1 MKNVAMM
8 NFILIPQEEKI
19 TRNGACGATVF
30 FESFRIERLGRTA
43 GDRVGRIKRFMVS
56 HKETIL
62 QFEVRCVDVPT
73 GHANANTRIDFDGG
87 IIHSL
92 GHFESP
98 WLFG

>member
-30 FESFRIERLGRTA
+30 FESFRIERLNRTS
-43 GDRVGRIKRFMVS
+43 GDTIGRIKWLMIR
-56 HKETIL
+56 HKETVFQLEMRHIG
-62 QFEVRCVDVPT
+62 VPPR
-73 GHANANTRIDFDGG
+73 HADTNTRIDFDGS

-92 GHFESP
+92 DHFESP

>member
-1 MKNVAMM
+1 MM

-19 TRNGACGATVF
+19 TRNGTRGTTIF
-30 FESFRIERLGRTA
+30 FKGVRIKGLSRTA
-43 GDRVGRIKRFMVS
+43 SDRVGSIKGLMVS
-56 HKETIL
+56 HKEAVL
-62 QFEVRCVDVPT
+62 QLEVRRIGVPA

-92 GHFESP
+92 DHFESP